1 MTSEGLV
8 TAREGITLEEAK
20 KILASARKEKLPI
33 VDGEGNLKGL
43 ITIKDIEKAIKYP
56 LAAKDEQ
63 GRLLCAAAVGVTA
76 NILDRVAAL
85 VKSHV
90 DAVVIDTAHGHS
102 LVMDSLIF
110 FVKSVS
116 NFKSRFVI
124 MPTNFLPS
132 VIGTPE
138 MRYFPISSSASFIV
152 CSGVRE
158 NGSVITPF
166 SERFTLSTSSACAS
180 IDIFLWI
187 TPIPPCLAIAI
198 AMRCSVTVS
207 IPALISGIFSLIFF
221 VRQVDKSTSFGITS
235 EYAGTSSTS
244 SKVMPSPII
253 CPIL

>member
-1 MTSEGLV
+1 M
-8 TAREGITLEEAK
+8 A
-20 KILASARKEKLPI
+20 
-33 VDGEGNLKGL
+33 
-43 ITIKDIEKAIKYP
+43 
-56 LAAKDEQ
+56 
-63 GRLLCAAAVGVTA
+63 
-76 NILDRVAAL
+76 
-85 VKSHV
+85 
-90 DAVVIDTAHGHS
+90 
-102 LVMDSLIF
+102 SLIF

-253 CPIL
+253 CPILLSSLS